1 MHLFCIPRPARTPA
15 TRRWLIALLA
25 VPALMSGCASVP
37 APGAREAGARATAE
51 QAGLQWAWLPA
62 DRPMVAALPALP
74 AGGTPAGHLVV
85 YIEGDGLAWR
95 TPDWPSDDPT
105 PTHPLALHLASVH
118 PSDTPRA
125 WLARPCQYVDAA
137 HTGCPVALWTS
148 ARQGSEALRLGH
160 QALNEIKRR
169 LGARTLTLVGHS
181 GGGTLAALL
190 MSERADVTH
199 LVTVA
204 GNIDLAHW
212 VALHRLSP
220 QRDSFDPADR
230 TGTLQGRS
238 QRHLAG
244 GRDQV
249 VPPSVAQAFANRFP
263 PGLRPAVEVL
273 PLAEHEAGW
282 QALWKA
288 QGPQWLQPLQRP

>member
-1 MHLFCIPRPARTPA
+1 MSSRPVFIPARRLTV
-15 TRRWLIALLA
+15 LA
-25 VPALMSGCASVP
+25 ACYMLSVLAGCASVP
-37 APGAREAGARATAE
+37 TPAEREASARDQAAH
-51 QAGLQWAWLPA
+51 AGLVWTSLPTA
-62 DRPMVAALPALP
+62 RPMVAALPALTHAAP
-74 AGGTPAGHLVV
+74 HLVV

-95 TPDWPSDDPT
+95 TADWPSDDPT
-105 PTHPLALHLASVH
+105 PTHPLALHLARVH

-148 ARQGSEALRLGH
+148 ARQGSEALRLSH
-160 QALNEIKRR
+160 QALDEIKRR

-204 GNIDLAHW
+204 ANIDLAHW

-230 TGTLQGRS
+230 TGALQGRS

-263 PGLRPAVEVL
+263 AGLRPAVEVL

-288 QGPQWLQPLQRP
+288 QGAQWLQPLQRP